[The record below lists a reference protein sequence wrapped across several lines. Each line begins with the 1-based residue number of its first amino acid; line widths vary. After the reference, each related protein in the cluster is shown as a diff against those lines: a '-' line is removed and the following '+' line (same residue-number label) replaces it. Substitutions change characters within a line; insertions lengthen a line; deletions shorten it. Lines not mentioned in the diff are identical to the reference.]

1 MQSEFTWL
9 GTFVTLSSK
18 PLIFSLQLCT
28 DGEAS
33 QVIAAP
39 TQGQTRN
46 AAVVNTLYQLH
57 LAVSKVNNI
66 ISDKYHT
73 ELDFIIINSG

>member
-1 MQSEFTWL
+1 
-9 GTFVTLSSK
+9 
-18 PLIFSLQLCT
+18 
-28 DGEAS
+28 
-33 QVIAAP
+33 VIAAP

-57 LAVSKVNNI
+57 LAVSKVKNI